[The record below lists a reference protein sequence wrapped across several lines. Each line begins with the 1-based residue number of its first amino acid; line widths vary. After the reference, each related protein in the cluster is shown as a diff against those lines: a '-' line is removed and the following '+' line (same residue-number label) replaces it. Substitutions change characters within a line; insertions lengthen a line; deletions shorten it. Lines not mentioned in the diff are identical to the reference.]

1 MQKLNTPQHQIK
13 LRRGDGT
20 WYEQTIEHFS
30 GAVQDI
36 GLVVLPG
43 QTIYVEADVSG
54 DQLANFHEVDHIEK
68 PEKTIVATFGQD
80 DGGGMI
86 LSLTQPFKTDF
97 KFDLEILRVGE
108 DHFATTSSLPVR
120 SGIKGHEMWP
130 YPISMVVLKNPRLM
144 DGDADQTEA
153 ARQPKVGGIL
163 FEKID
168 STGNLKWIW
177 WTVVIVLA
185 IGMIAK
191 IVIKK

>member
-1 MQKLNTPQHQIK
+1 M
-13 LRRGDGT
+13 
-20 WYEQTIEHFS
+20 
-30 GAVQDI
+30 QDI

-54 DQLANFHEVDHIEK
+54 DQLTNFLAVDHIAR
-68 PEKTIVATFGQD
+68 PERTIVATFGQHD
-80 DGGGMI
+80 DGGMI

-120 SGIKGHEMWP
+120 AGIRGHEMWP

-144 DGDADQTEA
+144 DGDVDQTEA

-163 FEKID
+163 FEKIE